1 MHFILVVYIAIALF
15 PDSSPGFEAYCY
27 APKAAEEI
35 HVLSVNVYVLDRK
48 KNGRGGIRTHAIE
61 MTGA

>member
-35 HVLSVNVYVLDRK
+35 YVLSVSVYVLDRK
-48 KNGRGGIRTHAIE
+48 KKMAGVGFEPTPSK
-61 MTGA
+61 